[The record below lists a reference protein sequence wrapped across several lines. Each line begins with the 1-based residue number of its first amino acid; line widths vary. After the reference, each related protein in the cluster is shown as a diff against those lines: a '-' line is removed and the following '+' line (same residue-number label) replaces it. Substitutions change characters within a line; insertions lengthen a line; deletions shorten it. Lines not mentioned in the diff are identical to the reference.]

1 MELDYKNIGKRIV
14 RRRKSLKISQIDLA
28 EKIGI
33 SNNYLSSIEHASIEH
48 GKEKPSLDILVKI
61 CNAISVTPDYLIMGN
76 MYSNNVPQNI
86 ADSLQLCSSRDVDLV
101 NTLVQRMVELQVE
114 KWNNDNFA

>member
-14 RRRKSLKISQIDLA
+14 RRRKRLKISQIDLA

-33 SNNYLSSIEHASIEH
+33 SNNYLSSIEH

>member
-1 MELDYKNIGKRIV
+1 MELDYKNIGKRII
-14 RRRKSLKISQIDLA
+14 RRRKRLKMRQVHLA
-28 EKIGI
+28 DEIGI
-33 SNNYLSSIEHASIEH
+33 SNTYLSSIEH

-61 CNAISVTPDYLIMGN
+61 CNGLSVTPDYLIMGN

-86 ADSLQLCSSRDVDLV
+86 ADSLRLCTKRDVDLV
-101 NTLVQRMVELQVE
+101 NTLVQRMVELQDE

>member
-33 SNNYLSSIEHASIEH
+33 SNNYLSSIEH

>member
-33 SNNYLSSIEHASIEH
+33 SNNYLSSIEH
-48 GKEKPSLDILVKI
+48 GKEKPSLDILVR
-61 CNAISVTPDYLIMGN
+61 AYLK
-76 MYSNNVPQNI
+76 
-86 ADSLQLCSSRDVDLV
+86 
-101 NTLVQRMVELQVE
+101 T
-114 KWNNDNFA
+114 

>member
-33 SNNYLSSIEHASIEH
+33 SNNYLSSIEH

-86 ADSLQLCSSRDVDLV
+86 ADSLQLFSSRDVDLV

>member
-14 RRRKSLKISQIDLA
+14 RRRKSLKISQIALA
-28 EKIGI
+28 EKIEI
-33 SNNYLSSIEHASIEH
+33 SNNYLSSIEH
-48 GKEKPSLDILVKI
+48 GKEKPSLDILVRI
-61 CNAISVTPDYLIMGN
+61 CNAICVTPDYLIMGN

-86 ADSLQLCSSRDVDLV
+86 VDSLQLCTNRDVELV
-101 NTLVQRMVELQVE
+101 NTLVQRMVELQEV

>member
-33 SNNYLSSIEHASIEH
+33 SNNYLSSIEH

-86 ADSLQLCSSRDVDLV
+86 ADSLQLCSSRDVDSV

>member
-14 RRRKSLKISQIDLA
+14 LRRKERKTSQSKLA
-28 EKIGI
+28 ENIGI
-33 SNNYLSSIEHASIEH
+33 SSTYLSSIEH

-61 CNAISVTPDYLIMGN
+61 CNSLSVTPDYLIMGN
-76 MYSNNVPQNI
+76 MHSDNVPQNI
-86 ADSLQLCSSRDVDLV
+86 VDSLRLCTSRDVDLV
-101 NTLVQRMVELQVE
+101 NTLVQRMVSMQNE

>member
-1 MELDYKNIGKRIV
+1 MELDYKNIGRRIIH
-14 RRRKSLKISQIDLA
+14 RRKKLKISQVCLA

-33 SNNYLSSIEHASIEH
+33 SNNYLSSIEH

-61 CNAISVTPDYLIMGN
+61 CNGLSVTPDYLIMGN
-76 MYSNNVPQNI
+76 MHSNNVSQNI
-86 ADSLQLCSSRDVDLV
+86 IDGLQLCTNRDMDLI
-101 NTLVQRMVELQVE
+101 NTLVQRMIELHDE

>member
-33 SNNYLSSIEHASIEH
+33 SNNYLSSIEH

-61 CNAISVTPDYLIMGN
+61 CNAISVTPDYLIKGN